1 MTSLMIIIIIW
12 GIYYFFWQPN
22 KDVLVPVQR
31 WINWIVLISIIVTL
45 FLMFIIKVPSSS
57 LAVIVATSVITGE
70 IVVCIYIFF
79 KKIRK

>member
-22 KDVLVPVQR
+22 KAVLVPIQR

-70 IVVCIYIFF
+70 IAVCIYIFF